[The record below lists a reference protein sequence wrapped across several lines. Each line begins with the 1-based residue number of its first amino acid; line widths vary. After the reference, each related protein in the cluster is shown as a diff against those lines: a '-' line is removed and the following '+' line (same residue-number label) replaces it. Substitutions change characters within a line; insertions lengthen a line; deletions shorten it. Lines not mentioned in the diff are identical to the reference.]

1 MRGKNKS
8 FVEDI
13 IILFVLGLIIYAIYS
28 FFFSSNENIIDEENK
43 TTIEKNIEDKIQE
56 ESAILEAKINDEIKE
71 DEVISETTNATIN
84 QSEKEDLSQVEN
96 ILPKENAQATEE
108 KKAIIEIK
116 DINDKEKI
124 ELFYKSIREKISAD
138 IEKNINKNLLK
149 EGSFVNIRLTVLK
162 DGRYEQ
168 ITLTE
173 GNKEFF
179 ELIKPFIIKA
189 FPVKI
194 ETSLKESFPR
204 YFRMTI
210 K

>member
-28 FFFSSNENIIDEENK
+28 FFFSSNENIIVEENK
-43 TTIEKNIEDKIQE
+43 TTIEKNIENKIQE
-56 ESAILEAKINDEIKE
+56 EPAILEEKINNEIKE
-71 DEVISETTNATIN
+71 DEVILETTNATIN

-96 ILPKENAQATEE
+96 ILPKENAQVTEE
-108 KKAIIEIK
+108 KKAIIDIK
-116 DINDKEKI
+116 DIDDKEKI

-149 EGSFVNIRLTVLK
+149 EGSFVNIRLTILK

-179 ELIKPFIIKA
+179 ELLLSKLFQ
-189 FPVKI
+189 
-194 ETSLKESFPR
+194 LKL
-204 YFRMTI
+204 
-210 K
+210 KLL